1 MFTYLFDFL
10 VLELYKDYDFLD
22 NFEELVLVD
31 RVSFNSNVK
40 FDLSVNDLI

>member
-1 MFTYLFDFL
+1 MLK
-10 VLELYKDYDFLD
+10 LYKDYDFLD